1 MKTQLLCTFTNLA
14 NLTTTVDTIASSYDI
29 IYDKIFVLED
39 ANATNDLMC
48 TYNIE
53 ESNNTINIALTIS
66 LHRKK
71 KTNTLYTINALN
83 EAIKLNNN
91 GILDKSFQLN
101 WEVYSD
107 CILLVNDAG
116 LKKINTAVKEIIRIK
131 TK

>member
-1 MKTQLLCTFTNLA
+1 MQTQLLCTFTNLA

-83 EAIKLNNN
+83 LLIKKLNS
-91 GILDKSFQLN
+91 GVMDSSYKVEWLDFKNTVLLTQG
-101 WEVYSD
+101 SD
-107 CILLVNDAG
+107 LRKLQT
-116 LKKINTAVKEIIRIK
+116 KINKIILV
-131 TK
+131 

>member
-1 MKTQLLCTFTNLA
+1 MQTQLLCTFTNLA

-83 EAIKLNNN
+83 EVVANLNN
-91 GILDKSFQLN
+91 GVIDSRFQVP
-101 WEVYSD
+101 WENFKNMLMITNSD
-107 CILLVNDAG
+107 G
-116 LKKINTAVKEIIRIK
+116 LKKINKIIYKIIK
-131 TK
+131 IN